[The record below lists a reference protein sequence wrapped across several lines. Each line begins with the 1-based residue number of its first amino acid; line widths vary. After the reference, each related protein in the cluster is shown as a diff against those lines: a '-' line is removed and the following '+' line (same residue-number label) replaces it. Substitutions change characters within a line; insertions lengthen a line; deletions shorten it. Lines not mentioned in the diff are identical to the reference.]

1 LHLRKAVKN
10 NEMLRKAPGA
20 CVFSGLIEH
29 RVQTYKDYGRIVT
42 KARQFRGF
50 RKSLTVMNSR
60 NMKKKKKK
68 KKEIGKQEEQNHRG
82 FVSKAR
88 QFRGVEKILDI
99 DEHEKKKRN
108 KIGKILEAET

>member
-1 LHLRKAVKN
+1 
-10 NEMLRKAPGA
+10 M
-20 CVFSGLIEH
+20 FSGLIEH

-88 QFRGVEKILDI
+88 QFRGMEKILDI

-108 KIGKILEAET
+108 KIGKILDAET

>member
-1 LHLRKAVKN
+1 
-10 NEMLRKAPGA
+10 MLRKAPGA

-50 RKSLTVMNSR
+50 RKSLTVMYSR
-60 NMKKKKKK
+60 NMKKKKKKKK

-88 QFRGVEKILDI
+88 QFGGVEKILDI
-99 DEHEKKKRN
+99 DELEKKKRN
-108 KIGKILEAET
+108 KIGKILDVET